1 MAKLAALALAVGGF
15 HNLSTEAAAL
25 RAAPGSLA
33 FALVRDS
40 NPTSWLQLELALGSQ
55 HLPCEGSDGHRNR
68 PGQRQLPRSE
78 IWKKRVSRKNQV
90 QGQEA

>member
-40 NPTSWLQLELALGSQ
+40 NPTSWPQPS
-55 HLPCEGSDGHRNR
+55 
-68 PGQRQLPRSE
+68 
-78 IWKKRVSRKNQV
+78 
-90 QGQEA
+90 